1 MFRVA
6 VRNFRKLGKTP
17 AFTGTKGRNLE
28 IVQTLVMGVVNVTPD
43 SFYDGGNHFDTD
55 EAIAFGLSLIEQ
67 GADILDVGG
76 ESSRPGATPVGE
88 DEELHR
94 VLPVISVLSQHS
106 RVSIDTM
113 KPNVAR
119 LAVEAGATL
128 INDITS
134 TLQEVAA
141 ETGVAIALMH
151 MQGTPQSMQDQP
163 HYDDV
168 VREVLDYLHAA
179 ATQARG
185 LGVKEIYIDPGIG
198 FGKTTAHNVA
208 LLHGLGRFVASG
220 FPVLIGTSRKRFIGQ
235 IAAPGGSSPLGP
247 DERFEG
253 SLASATWAMA
263 CGVSVVRVHDV
274 RATAQAAR
282 IVGDLAFDAL
292 EREVA

>member
-1 MFRVA
+1 
-6 VRNFRKLGKTP
+6 
-17 AFTGTKGRNLE
+17 
-28 IVQTLVMGVVNVTPD
+28 MGVVNVTPD

-55 EAIAFGLSLIEQ
+55 EAIAFGLSLIDE

-76 ESSRPGATPVGE
+76 ESSRPGATPVSE
-88 DEELHR
+88 DEELRR
-94 VLPVISVLSQHS
+94 VLPVIEVLSQHC

-119 LAVEAGATL
+119 LAVGAGATL

-134 TLQEVAA
+134 TLHEVAA

-151 MQGTPQSMQDQP
+151 MQGDPQSMQDRP
-163 HYDDV
+163 HYEDV
-168 VREVLDYLHAA
+168 VSEVFDFLVGS
-179 ATQARG
+179 ATRASD

-198 FGKTTAHNVA
+198 FGKTTKHNVA
-208 LLHGLGRFVASG
+208 LLHGLGRFVGSG

-235 IAAPGGSSPLGP
+235 IAAPAGSSPLEP

-263 CGVSVVRVHDV
+263 CGVAVVRVHDV
-274 RATAQAAR
+274 KATKEAAR
-282 IVGDLAFDAL
+282 IVGGLASGAA